1 MAAPSK
7 SWQMDFPTAV
17 GVWTPIV
24 VFVALLGL
32 RMGYRGPRFGIAL
45 GVAAVLFA
53 FEFFLACPSVLEWAG
68 GMLGEHGRVLAPLV
82 PLFAVLIYTL
92 TVTGNWKMALVGA
105 AYGVLPALLVATS
118 AGKAPGT
125 WEDYAAMM
133 LVWLPVEFRW
143 MYRVFPYPTELTH
156 SLTILMALGAGVAAF
171 VLLRRMDGVGYEIV
185 WRRGFGANVAIHF
198 LIFTAIAVAL
208 GIEIGFLKFDPTL
221 ARLRSLPLAVVGIT
235 FFTAWPE
242 EFLFRGVLQNL
253 LSRTLKNQWTG
264 LAIASV
270 IFGLSHILHA
280 PFPNWKYV
288 FLATIAG
295 LFYGHVWMKTG
306 SLFPGALVHALVDVS
321 WHVLF
326 R

>member
-1 MAAPSK
+1 VASNSK
-7 SWQMDFPTAV
+7 PWQLDFTTAV
-17 GVWTPIV
+17 GVWVPIV

-32 RMGYRGPRFGIAL
+32 RIGYRGPRFGIAL
-45 GVAAVLFA
+45 GVAAALFA
-53 FEFFLACPSVLEWAG
+53 FEFFLACPSVLESARG
-68 GMLGEHGRVLAPLV
+68 VLGEHGRVLAPLV
-82 PLFAVLIYTL
+82 PLFFVLTY
-92 TVTGNWKMALVGA
+92 TVTVTANWKMALVGA
-105 AYGVLPALLVATS
+105 AYSVLPALLVASST
-118 AGKAPGT
+118 GKPPGT

-133 LVWLPVEFRW
+133 LIWLPVEFRW

-156 SLTILMALGAGVAAF
+156 SLTILLALGAGVAAF
-171 VLLRRMDGVGYEIV
+171 VLLRRMDGIGYAIV
-185 WRRGFGANVAIHF
+185 WRPGFGANVAIHF
-198 LIFTAIAVAL
+198 LIFTAIAVAV

-253 LSRTLKNQWTG
+253 LSRTLKNQWAG

-280 PFPNWKYV
+280 PYPNWKYV

-306 SLFPGALVHALVDVS
+306 SLFPGALLHAMVDVS
-321 WHVLF
+321 WHLLF